1 MTGSPAQ
8 LGLAIVDR
16 VRASL
21 DKSAEEIRAE
31 LRAIAKRT
39 KQGDVLARAAEMDP
53 GNFSKALKG
62 ERQLDISVLPAFFF
76 VDSEGTLVRALAR
89 LNRGQFVP
97 DPDLT
102 PEQRLENLMRACRQN
117 GAAGA
122 AILHMAGE
130 EP

>member
-1 MTGSPAQ
+1 MSGGAAQ

-31 LRAIAKRT
+31 LRIIAKRS
-39 KQGDVLARAAEMDP
+39 KQGDVLARAAEMDA

-62 ERQLDISVLPAFFF
+62 ERHLDVSVLPAFFF
-76 VDSEGTLVRALAR
+76 ADGEGSLVRLLCR
-89 LNRGQFVP
+89 QNRGQFVP
-97 DPDLT
+97 DPELT
-102 PEQRLENLMRACRQN
+102 AEQRLENITRACRMS

-122 AILHMAGE
+122 AILAQAGE
-130 EP
+130 ES